1 MSMFDSMNIAASGL
15 STNRKWID
23 AVSDNIAGINN
34 ISATNQPA
42 FQERFIVARAAGYGQ
57 PEGTYVAGNMWGDPN
72 GRLVSMPNHPLA
84 DANGLVRVPD
94 IDLSDQMASLMMAQR
109 AYQANAAVAERAK
122 TSYEA
127 AIGIG
132 R

>member
-1 MSMFDSMNIAASGL
+1 MSMFDAMNIAASGL

-34 ISATNQPA
+34 ITSTDQAA
-42 FQERFIVARAAGYGQ
+42 FQERFIVARAASYGE
-57 PEGTYVAGNMWGDPN
+57 PKGTYVAGNMWGDPN

-84 DANGLVRVPD
+84 DQNGLVRVPD
-94 IDLSDQMASLMMAQR
+94 IDLSDQIASLMMAQR
-109 AYQANAAVAERAK
+109 AYQANASVAERAK
-122 TSYEA
+122 TTYEA

-132 R
+132 K

>member
-1 MSMFDSMNIAASGL
+1 MSMFDAMNIAASGL

-23 AVSDNIAGINN
+23 AVSDNIAGINTVT
-34 ISATNQPA
+34 ATNQPA
-42 FQERFIVARAAGYGQ
+42 FQERFIVAQAAGYGE
-57 PEGTYVAGNMWGDPN
+57 PKGTFVAGNMWGDPN

-94 IDLSDQMASLMMAQR
+94 MDLSDQMTSLMMAQR
-109 AYQANAAVAERAK
+109 AYQANASVADRSK
-122 TSYEA
+122 TMYEA

>member
-1 MSMFDSMNIAASGL
+1 MSMFDAMNIAASGL

-23 AVSDNIAGINN
+23 AVSDNIAGINTVT
-34 ISATNQPA
+34 ATNQPA
-42 FQERFIVARAAGYGQ
+42 FQERFIQARAAQYGE
-57 PEGTYVAGNMWGDPN
+57 PGGAYVAGTVWGDPN

-84 DANGLVRVPD
+84 DANGMVRTPD

-109 AYQANAAVAERAK
+109 AYQANASVAERAK
-122 TSYEA
+122 TTYEA

>member
-1 MSMFDSMNIAASGL
+1 MSMFDAMNIAASGL

-23 AVSDNIAGINN
+23 AVSDNIAGINTVT
-34 ISATNQPA
+34 ATNQPA
-42 FQERFIVARAAGYGQ
+42 FQERFIQARAAGYGE
-57 PEGTYVAGNMWGDPN
+57 PSGTYVAGTMWGDPN

-84 DANGLVRVPD
+84 DANGMVRTPD

-109 AYQANAAVAERAK
+109 AYQANASVAERAK
-122 TSYEA
+122 TTYEA